1 MRKKTFVLD
10 TSVLVHHEDSIHAFP
25 DQKVIIPM
33 VVLEEIDN
41 LKTRSDSVGNSARY
55 VNRFLDELRGKGS
68 LASGVKLDNG
78 QEIHVYTELKK
89 DDLIPLG
96 HLHKN
101 RLYPQSLLL
110 QQRLQYKRPFFG
122 LWLYFYCNFQN

>member
-1 MRKKTFVLD
+1 VRKKTFVLD

-89 DDLIPLG
+89 DDLIPMLEDNAD
-96 HLHKN
+96 N
-101 RLYPQSLLL
+101 RIIATALKLSNLSEVNEEDVVLI
-110 QQRLQYKRPFFG
+110 
-122 LWLYFYCNFQN
+122 